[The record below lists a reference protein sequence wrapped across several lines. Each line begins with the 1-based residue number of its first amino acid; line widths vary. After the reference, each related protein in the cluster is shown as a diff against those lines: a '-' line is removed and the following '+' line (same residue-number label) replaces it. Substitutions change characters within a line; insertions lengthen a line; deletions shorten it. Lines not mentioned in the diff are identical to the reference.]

1 MRILL
6 VTNPSAGSSADLD
19 PATLRARLEAF
30 GGVESFAASSAEELK
45 TEIPEAAQ
53 GADLIAVAGG
63 DGSINLV
70 INALEDQ
77 LESSTFLLL
86 PGGTGND
93 LARTLAIPEDVLE
106 AADLAGSG
114 RRRALD
120 VVEAQWDGGSHLF
133 VNASM
138 GGFTVQVNKRIDEDL
153 KKKVGPLAFWIGG
166 VMAAKDLERFTATVN
181 GESIVDC
188 VALGVGNGRTCGG
201 GVEIWP
207 DASPTDGLLD
217 VCALPV
223 CSALDAAKLLKR
235 IRNGDHVE
243 LEGVRVFQVPEVKL
257 EADPPI
263 ELNLDGELV
272 GLSTPATFRIKGRAH
287 FMIPPSLNL

>member
-1 MRILL
+1 LRILL
-6 VTNPSAGSSADLD
+6 VTNPAAGSSGDLD
-19 PATLRARLEAF
+19 PETLRERLETF
-30 GGVESFAASSAEELK
+30 GEVQPFAASGPEELK
-45 TEIPEAAQ
+45 TEIPKAAR

-63 DGSINLV
+63 DGSLNLV

-77 LESSTFLLL
+77 LENSTFLLL

-93 LARTLAIPEDVLE
+93 LARTLAIPEDALE

-114 RRRALD
+114 QRRAVD
-120 VVEAQWDGGSHLF
+120 VAEAQWNGGSHMF

-138 GGFTVQVNKRIDEDL
+138 GGFTVEVNKRIDEDL

-166 VMAAKDLERFTATVN
+166 VMAAKDLERFTVTVN

-188 VALGVGNGRTCGG
+188 VAVGVGNGRTCGG

-207 DASPTDGLLD
+207 DADPTDGLLD

-223 CSALDAAKLLKR
+223 SSALDAAKLLKR
-235 IRNGDHVE
+235 IRNGEHVE
-243 LEGVRVFQVPEVKL
+243 LEGVQAFQAAEVRV
-257 EADPPI
+257 EAHPPI

-272 GLSTPATFRIKGRAH
+272 GLRTPATFRVRGATH
-287 FMIPPSLNL
+287 FMVPPSLNL